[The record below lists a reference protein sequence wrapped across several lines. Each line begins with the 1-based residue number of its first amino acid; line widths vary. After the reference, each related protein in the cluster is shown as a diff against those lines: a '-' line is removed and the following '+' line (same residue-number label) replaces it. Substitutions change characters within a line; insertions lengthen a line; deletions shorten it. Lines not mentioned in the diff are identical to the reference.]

1 MPQCRVTAGV
11 GLQDTMAN
19 LIPPSPQALAL
30 HPGSVREVETL
41 TYLARE
47 LPDDY
52 RILHGVHWTRVK
64 SRFTIFGEVDFAV
77 VAPSGR
83 SLLIEQKSGALLET
97 AEGLAKEYPRRTKLI
112 QPQMAR
118 SAGELK
124 EKFAHAHGGRK
135 PEIETLLYCP
145 DHKVVNRSAA
155 GIDPERI
162 VDAARAAQLP
172 AIVQSILP
180 LSEPA
185 SPMADEVCQFLAS
198 QLELMPDIGAVVA
211 ESESLYTRVSGG
223 LAEWGRRLE
232 FSPFRL
238 RVVGTAGSGKTQLAL
253 AVYRDAVAAGR
264 RPLYAC
270 FNRPL
275 ADHMARVVP
284 PGGMVGTYHQ
294 LCDRLARSLGRLPD
308 FSKPGVFAELE
319 AAFGASLPHPA
330 WAFDEVIVDEGQ
342 DFEPH
347 WIEPLHRLVRPG
359 SRLWWL
365 EDPMQNLYGRPPV
378 DLPGWTVLHADT
390 NYRSPR
396 DILDHLNRLL
406 GFERPIAAGSP
417 IDGTGVE
424 IRTYADSAGLLAQT
438 RGAIDEAINAGF
450 KPGQVAVV
458 SFRGMSGSLLASYD
472 RIGDHRLKRF
482 TGTYDETGNH
492 VYSEGDVLFDS
503 VHRFK
508 GRSAPCVVM
517 TEIAFEELGEIE
529 KRKLFVGATRAT
541 IKLWLVM
548 AEAAAE
554 TLLNRLARD
563 EAAA

>member
-1 MPQCRVTAGV
+1 MRERETVV
-11 GLQDTMAN
+11 L
-19 LIPPSPQALAL
+19 LA
-30 HPGSVREVETL
+30 E
-41 TYLARE
+41 A

-52 RILHGVHWTRVK
+52 NLFHAIHWTRLHH
-64 SRFTIFGEVDFAV
+64 SRFTLYGEIDFAV
-77 VAPSGR
+77 IAPSGR
-83 SLLIEQKSGALLET
+83 LLLIEQKSGALLET
-97 AEGLAKEYPRRTKLI
+97 ADGLAKEYPRRTKLI

-124 EKFAHAHGGRK
+124 EKFAHLHGGRK

-145 DHKVVNRSAA
+145 DYKVVNRAAA

-162 VDAARAAQLP
+162 VDASRAAQLP
-172 AIVQSILP
+172 AIVQAILP

-185 SPMADEVCQFLAS
+185 SPLAEEVCRFLAS
-198 QLELMPDIGAVVA
+198 QVELVPDIGAVVA
-211 ESESLYTRVSGG
+211 ESEALYTRVSGG

-284 PGGMVGTYHQ
+284 AGGMVGTYHQ
-294 LCDRLARSLGRLPD
+294 LCDRMARSRGRVPD
-308 FSKPGVFAELE
+308 FSKPGIFSELE
-319 AAFGASLPHPA
+319 AAFSSFLPDPD

-347 WIEPLHRLVRPG
+347 WVEPLRKLARPG
-359 SRLWWL
+359 GRLWWL
-365 EDPMQNLYGRPPV
+365 EDPMQNLYARPPV
-378 DLPGWTVLHADT
+378 ELPGWTVLHADT

-396 DILDHLNRLL
+396 DVLDHLKRLL

-424 IRTYADSAGLLAQT
+424 IRTYADAAGLLAET
-438 RGAIDEAINAGF
+438 RAAIDAALAAGF
-450 KPGQVAVV
+450 KKGQVAVV
-458 SFRGMSGSLLASYD
+458 SFRGITGSLLASYD

-482 TGTYDETGNH
+482 TGKYDDTGNH
-492 VYSEGDVLFDS
+492 VYSEGEVLFDS
-503 VHRFK
+503 VYRFK

-541 IKLWLVM
+541 MKLWLVM
-548 AEAAAE
+548 AEAAASA
-554 TLLNRLARD
+554 LLARLG
-563 EAAA
+563 A

>member
-1 MPQCRVTAGV
+1 
-11 GLQDTMAN
+11 MAV
-19 LIPPSPQALAL
+19 LVPPTLGIVSS
-30 HPGSVREVETL
+30 GSSRG
-41 TYLARE
+41 RE
-47 LPDDY
+47 LQTLELLAKQLPEDY
-52 RILHGVHWTRVK
+52 RILHSVHWTRLHGGHTV
-64 SRFTIFGEVDFAV
+64 FGEVDFAV
-77 VAPSGR
+77 IAPSGR
-83 SLLIEQKSGALLET
+83 LLLIEQKSGALLET
-97 AEGLAKEYPRRTKLI
+97 TKGLAKEYPKRTKLI

-145 DHKVVNRSAA
+145 DHMVVNRSAA

-162 VDAARAAQLP
+162 VDATRAKDLP
-172 AIVQSILP
+172 AIVAAILP
-180 LSEPA
+180 LAEPP
-185 SPMADEVCQFLAS
+185 SPIADEVCRFLAS
-198 QLELMPDIGAVVA
+198 QLELVPEIGALVA
-211 ESESLYTRVSGG
+211 ESETLYTRVSGG

-284 PGGMVGTYHQ
+284 PGGIVGTYHQ
-294 LCDRLARSLGRLPD
+294 LCDRLARSQGRLPD
-308 FSKPGVFAELE
+308 FSKPGVFSDLE
-319 AAFGASLPHPA
+319 AAFDVSLPHPD

-347 WIEPLHRLVRPG
+347 WIEPLLRLARSSG
-359 SRLWWL
+359 RLWWL

-378 DLPGWTVLHADT
+378 ELPDWTVLHADT

-396 DILDHLNRLL
+396 DVLDHLNRLL
-406 GFERPIAAGSP
+406 GFERPIATGSP

-424 IRTYADSAGLLAQT
+424 IRTYADAAGLLAQT
-438 RGAIDEAINAGF
+438 RAAIDEALAAGF
-450 KPGQVAVV
+450 MSGQVAVV
-458 SFRGMSGSLLASYD
+458 SFRGISGSLLASYD
-472 RIGDHRLKRF
+472 RIGDHLLKRF
-482 TGTYDETGNH
+482 TGKYDETGNH
-492 VYSEGDVLFDS
+492 VYSDGEVFFDS

-508 GRSAPCVVM
+508 GKSAPCVVM

-529 KRKLFVGATRAT
+529 KRKLFVGATRASM
-541 IKLWLVM
+541 KLYLVIS
-548 AEAAAE
+548 EGAARV
-554 TLLNRLARD
+554 LLDRLGGVD
-563 EAAA
+563 